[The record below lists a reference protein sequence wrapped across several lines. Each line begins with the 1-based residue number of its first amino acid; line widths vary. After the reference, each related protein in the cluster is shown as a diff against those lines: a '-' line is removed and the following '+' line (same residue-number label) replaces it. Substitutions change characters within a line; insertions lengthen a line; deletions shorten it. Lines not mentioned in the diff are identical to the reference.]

1 MGNSLLLYLCLVV
14 CHVHGNDVMN
24 SFMASIIEDFRLI
37 TPTIIFGDE
46 APSFCMDVDLLL
58 CLDNS
63 QNEAALIA
71 KHLETLHLTRK
82 QDAVIFADGDGMST
96 LIKEISKI
104 IPSLYRSPCP
114 VFMHLDYVDMIELKL
129 DSNILFYKTEN
140 DLGYKLLDIYAYK
153 DGPLYTNEIGSWSET
168 GGLELYASTNRW
180 DRRNDMNGAVLINT
194 LKYYKNFAEPSY
206 DTEGNVVGSRGS
218 RPDRLHA
225 VAESL
230 NFTVKTL
237 MTFDGQFGKKLENGT
252 WTGCVGMLTRN
263 FADACTAGLAWTMI
277 RYTAIDYT
285 DALAIP
291 TGRYTLIGPSSRKTV
306 LDMWVYAGVFGF
318 LPLVVFVGFLLI
330 ILVGLLLTSYFAYG
344 TENNYVERTISG
356 SGMLFMYVIQFG
368 NHPEGGSNAVRII
381 YFTSAILTFLMFAYF
396 TTVVTA
402 EMTALASLENPIQ
415 SFDDVVENED
425 IQVIVVTGASW
436 TSSLRRSSPGT
447 AKYEVFKNRI
457 ENNDNAWFE
466 TADAAREAVLTN
478 PNTYFYSH
486 TTQAKTGPGF
496 VALRMTDSTPVSGG
510 IGLQQNG
517 ELLDILNYKMLK
529 LAESG
534 IIKRID
540 KMWPDVSRNEEF
552 GVAEPGAL
560 GINNVL
566 FPFTV
571 LATGIVTAVASSFM
585 EYIVRGRILKDGM
598 NLDSKI

>member
-1 MGNSLLLYLCLVV
+1 
-14 CHVHGNDVMN
+14 
-24 SFMASIIEDFRLI
+24 
-37 TPTIIFGDE
+37 
-46 APSFCMDVDLLL
+46 
-58 CLDNS
+58 
-63 QNEAALIA
+63 
-71 KHLETLHLTRK
+71 
-82 QDAVIFADGDGMST
+82 
-96 LIKEISKI
+96 
-104 IPSLYRSPCP
+104 
-114 VFMHLDYVDMIELKL
+114 
-129 DSNILFYKTEN
+129 
-140 DLGYKLLDIYAYK
+140 
-153 DGPLYTNEIGSWSET
+153 
-168 GGLELYASTNRW
+168 
-180 DRRNDMNGAVLINT
+180 
-194 LKYYKNFAEPSY
+194 
-206 DTEGNVVGSRGS
+206 
-218 RPDRLHA
+218 
-225 VAESL
+225 
-230 NFTVKTL
+230 
-237 MTFDGQFGKKLENGT
+237 
-252 WTGCVGMLTRN
+252 
-263 FADACTAGLAWTMI
+263 
-277 RYTAIDYT
+277 
-285 DALAIP
+285 
-291 TGRYTLIGPSSRKTV
+291 
-306 LDMWVYAGVFGF
+306 
-318 LPLVVFVGFLLI
+318 
-330 ILVGLLLTSYFAYG
+330 
-344 TENNYVERTISG
+344 
-356 SGMLFMYVIQFG
+356 MLFMYVIQFG

-415 SFDDVVENED
+415 SFDDVAENED

-571 LATGIVTAVASSFM
+571 LATGIITAVASSFM
-585 EYIVRGRILKDGM
+585 EYIVRGRILKDGT